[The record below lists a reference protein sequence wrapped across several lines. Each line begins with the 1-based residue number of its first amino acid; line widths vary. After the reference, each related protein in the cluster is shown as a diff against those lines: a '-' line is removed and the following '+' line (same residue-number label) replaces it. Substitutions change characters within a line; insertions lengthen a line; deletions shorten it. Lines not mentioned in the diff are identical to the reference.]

1 MRGAT
6 IGRVVA
12 SKSSKLQ
19 TGDLAYGL
27 TGWAEYAVM
36 PEKDVQKV
44 EVPSNGRVTD
54 ALGVLG
60 TCNVGES

>member
-1 MRGAT
+1 MRGIS
-6 IGRVVA
+6 IGRIVA
-12 SKSSKLQ
+12 TKSSKVQ
-19 TGDLAYGL
+19 PGDFVTAI

-36 PEKDVQKV
+36 PDKDVEKV

-60 TCNVGES
+60 KYCCL